1 MLINHRPGRSFWP
14 IAFSLSLLCGGLVA
28 SAQGSK
34 SAAAARQLTELLD
47 RHKLDSIAA
56 ADPSAPDTFVAALYF
71 QGGQLLVV
79 SAKYSVPS
87 LLLDKIVSKE
97 YRDVYID
104 LNAASVPGTKIFLM
118 DYGADG
124 LSARPGESQAA
135 DTWEQGN
142 KTIVFDGDARGA
154 KMSEG
159 DYTKAFATADERYS
173 QLLALL
179 AEHAGK
185 GGA

>member
-1 MLINHRPGRSFWP
+1 MLISHRPRRSLWP
-14 IAFSLSLLCGGLVA
+14 LALSLSLLCSGLVT
-28 SAQGSK
+28 SAQEGK

-87 LLLDKIVSKE
+87 LLVNKIASKE

-104 LNAASVPGTKIFLM
+104 LNAASIPGTKIFVM
-118 DYGADG
+118 DSGANG
-124 LSARPGESQAA
+124 LSARAMESQGA

-142 KTIVFDGDARGA
+142 KSMVFDGDPRGA
-154 KMSEG
+154 KMSEA
-159 DYTKAFATADERYS
+159 DYTKAFAAADERYA